1 MCTIHTE
8 NLFIRKCTEYDSRY
22 NEMMYGQDNNILSK
36 KHDND
41 LFKKV
46 YNEVYGKHGL
56 EVFLIFKKETKEFC
70 GQLELRGLSDGGKE
84 LGIALIRECQNKGIG
99 TEAIK
104 GFTNWL
110 HETRNYSE
118 LAVKINATNK
128 RSQHVFEKLGAIF
141 LCQKSTLPP
150 EFVEKLKNID
160 SDFVESEIRY
170 YKLPL
175 PINLSKRDVK

>member
-8 NLFIRKCTEYDSRY
+8 NLFIRKCTEYDSQY
-22 NEMMYGQDNNILSK
+22 YEMLYGKDNYILLK

-41 LFKKV
+41 LYKKV
-46 YNEVYGKHGL
+46 YNEVYGKHGF

-70 GQLELRGLSDGGKE
+70 GQLELRGLNDGGKE
-84 LGIALIRECQNKGIG
+84 LGIDLIKESQNKGIG

-110 HETRNYSE
+110 HETRKYSE

-150 EFVEKLKNID
+150 EFVEKLKIVN
-160 SDFVESEIRY
+160 SDLVVSQICC
-170 YKLPL
+170 YKLPI